1 MKHFFYQ
8 SSHPYSANITIEN
21 KPFLIREIHPDL
33 LDRIKHNIVK
43 ANTLEEAAAK
53 INGTIIIKE
62 KPVVPVTSIKK
73 SVLVENLISIG
84 KAQRL
89 KDILDSLPVSEK
101 LRWDTVDNISLLH
114 PFISENKTLFQDQ
127 LGLTDTQFNS
137 IFEN

>member
-1 MKHFFYQ
+1 MKHFFYH
-8 SSHPYSANITIEN
+8 SSSPYSANITIEN
-21 KPFLIREIHPDL
+21 QPFLIREIPPDL

-73 SVLVENLISIG
+73 SVLVEKLISIG

-114 PFISENKTLFQDQ
+114 PFIAENKTLFQDQ

>member
-1 MKHFFYQ
+1 MKHFFYH
-8 SSHPYSANITIEN
+8 SASPYSANITIEN
-21 KPFLIREIHPDL
+21 KPFLIREIPPDL

-62 KPVVPVTSIKK
+62 KPVTSIKK

-84 KAQRL
+84 KAQKL
-89 KDILDSLPVSEK
+89 KDILDNLPVAEK
-101 LRWDTVDNISLLH
+101 LRWDTVENISLLH
-114 PFISENKTLFQDQ
+114 PFIVENKNLLQDQ
-127 LGLTDTQFNS
+127 LGLTDKQFNS

>member
-33 LDRIKHNIVK
+33 LDRIQHNIVS

-62 KPVVPVTSIKK
+62 KLVTSIKK
-73 SVLVENLISIG
+73 SVLVEKLISIG

-101 LRWDTVDNISLLH
+101 LRWDTIDNISLLH
-114 PFISENKTLFQDQ
+114 PFIAENKTLFQDQ

>member
-1 MKHFFYQ
+1 MKHFFYH
-8 SSHPYSANITIEN
+8 SSSPYSANITIEN
-21 KPFLIREIHPDL
+21 KPFLIREIPTDL

-73 SVLVENLISIG
+73 SVLVEKLISIG

-114 PFISENKTLFQDQ
+114 PFIAENKTLFQDQ

>member
-1 MKHFFYQ
+1 MKQFFYQ
-8 SSHPYSANITIEN
+8 ETHPYSANITIEN
-21 KPFLIREIHPDL
+21 KPFLIREIPPDL

-62 KPVVPVTSIKK
+62 KPVTSIKK

-84 KAQRL
+84 KAQKL
-89 KDILDSLPVSEK
+89 KDILDNLPVAEK
-101 LRWDTVDNISLLH
+101 LRWDTVENISLLH
-114 PFISENKTLFQDQ
+114 PFIVENKNLLQDQ
-127 LGLTDTQFNS
+127 LGLTDKQFNS

>member
-1 MKHFFYQ
+1 MKHFFYH
-8 SSHPYSANITIEN
+8 SSSPYSANITIEN
-21 KPFLIREIHPDL
+21 KPFLIREIPPDL

-53 INGTIIIKE
+53 INGTIIVKE
-62 KPVVPVTSIKK
+62 KIVTSIKK
-73 SVLVENLISIG
+73 SVLVEKLISIG